1 MSGDPKECRSQAQQC
16 SEMAKRAATEKDR
29 QTFLRLQRSWNRLA
43 AEIEDA
49 QAFLATL
56 KATELGDAM
65 DAESLAT
72 PRRDALDPPP
82 SQ

>member
-1 MSGDPKECRSQAQQC
+1 MPSDPKECRLRARECLQ
-16 SEMAKRAATEKDR
+16 MAKRAATEKER
-29 QTFLRLQRSWNRLA
+29 QIFLRLERSWNRLA

-72 PRRDALDPPP
+72 PRRDAIDPPP

>member
-1 MSGDPKECRSQAQQC
+1 MAGDPKECRSQAQQC
-16 SEMAKRAATEKDR
+16 SEMAKRAAGRKEKLI
-29 QTFLRLQRSWNRLA
+29 FLRLQRSWIMLA
-43 AEIEDA
+43 VEIEDA
-49 QAFLATL
+49 QAYLATS

-65 DAESLAT
+65 DAESLAA

>member
-1 MSGDPKECRSQAQQC
+1 MAGDPKECRSQAQQC
-16 SEMAKRAATEKDR
+16 SEMAKRAASRKEKL
-29 QTFLRLQRSWNRLA
+29 TFLRLQRSWNKLA
-43 AEIEDA
+43 VEIEDA
-49 QAFLATL
+49 QAYLATS

-65 DAESLAT
+65 DAESLAS

>member
-1 MSGDPKECRSQAQQC
+1 MAGDPKEYRSQAQQC
-16 SEMAKRAATEKDR
+16 SEMAKRAASRK
-29 QTFLRLQRSWNRLA
+29 QKLIFLRLQRSWNRLA
-43 AEIEDA
+43 VEKEDA
-49 QAFLATL
+49 QAYLTTS

-65 DAESLAT
+65 DAASLAT

>member
-1 MSGDPKECRSQAQQC
+1 VTPKSVDR
-16 SEMAKRAATEKDR
+16 KRAMFGDGETSR
-29 QTFLRLQRSWNRLA
+29 QSKGEADLLRLQRSWNRLA
-43 AEIEDA
+43 IEIEDA
-49 QAFLATL
+49 QANLATS

-65 DAESLAT
+65 DVESLAA

>member
-1 MSGDPKECRSQAQQC
+1 MAGDPKECRSQARQC
-16 SEMAKRAATEKDR
+16 SEMAKGAASRKEKLI
-29 QTFLRLQRSWNRLA
+29 FLRLQRSWNRLA
-43 AEIEDA
+43 IEIEDA
-49 QAFLATL
+49 QAYLATS

-65 DAESLAT
+65 DAASLAA

>member
-1 MSGDPKECRSQAQQC
+1 MAGDPKECRSQARQC
-16 SEMAKRAATEKDR
+16 SEMAKRAASRKEKLI
-29 QTFLRLQRSWNRLA
+29 FLRLQRSWNRLA
-43 AEIEDA
+43 IEIEDA
-49 QAFLATL
+49 QAYLATS

-65 DAESLAT
+65 DAASLAA

>member
-1 MSGDPKECRSQAQQC
+1 VTPKSVDRKRGNV
-16 SEMAKRAATEKDR
+16 SEMAKRAASRKEKLI
-29 QTFLRLQRSWNRLA
+29 FLRLQRSWNRLA
-43 AEIEDA
+43 IEIEDA
-49 QAFLATL
+49 QANLATS

-65 DAESLAT
+65 DVESLAA